1 MDAVVLAA
9 GRGTR
14 LLPITATRP
23 KPLVPFL
30 NRPLMDYMMGSLR
43 EAGVDRAFILVDY
56 LGHMIEEYYSKVDG
70 VELIFSGNNEPYGT
84 AGAVRKVVPE
94 IEGTFLVVSGDVLTD
109 LDLRRLVKFHGERRA
124 LATMALS
131 TVEDPRQ
138 YGIAVLDQE
147 QRIIRFLEK
156 PRPEEVFSN
165 VVNAG
170 IYVFEPE
177 VFDLVPPETSFDF
190 SRDLFPT
197 MLRKGVPLHGYPFTD
212 YWNDIGRPTSYLS
225 ATVDTVAGKFSDHL
239 VPPLWSDLNGGVLA
253 KGSGC
258 SLGEDVQVSN
268 FAVLGNNVEVR
279 DGARLNSCVIFSN
292 TIVGRGCRIGE
303 SIVGSDCVLEDG
315 VQVKAGSVIGD
326 ACYIRAGAVLGYNT
340 RLWYASRLAEGAV
353 VNPD

>member
-43 EAGVDRAFILVDY
+43 EVGVHRAFILVDY
-56 LGHMIEEYYSKVDG
+56 LGDMIKEYYSKVNG

-84 AGAVRKVVPE
+84 AGAVKKVVSG

-109 LDLRRLVKFHGERRA
+109 LDLRRLMKFHEERRA
-124 LATMALS
+124 FVTMALS

-138 YGIAVLDQE
+138 YGIAVLDKDH
-147 QRIIRFLEK
+147 RILRFMEK
-156 PRPEEVFSN
+156 PKPEAVFSN

-177 VFDLVPPETSFDF
+177 VFDLVPTEAPFDF
-190 SRDLFPT
+190 SKDLFPR
-197 MLRKGVPLHGYPFTD
+197 MLLKGVPIHGYPFTD
-212 YWNDIGRPTSYLS
+212 YWNDIGRPTSYLT
-225 ATVDTVAGKFSDHL
+225 ATVDTVVGKFSNHL
-239 VPPLWSDLNGGVLA
+239 VPPLWSNLNGGVLL
-253 KGSGC
+253 KGGNC
-258 SLGEDVQVSN
+258 SLAEDVEVAN
-268 FAVLGNNVEVR
+268 FAILGNSVEVR
-279 DGARLNSCVIFSN
+279 EGARLNSCVVFSN
-292 TIVGRGCRIGE
+292 TIVGKGCRIGE
-303 SIVGSDCVLEDG
+303 SIVGADCVLEDG

-340 RLWYASRLAEGAV
+340 RLWYASRLAQGAV